1 VTCVSLTREERANL
15 IGSAKRAKPARVTQ
29 KRLDLLVCSIWIG
42 EPRNGSRHH
51 TSPHTPDA
59 LARTYD
65 PITFQLGVRPVRS
78 QSSVNSLVSMPGPV
92 KRKPTGGDQ
101 EVFAVRR
108 LPHAGDACRRR
119 HGHLVIKPGPVKRKL
134 TGGDQ
139 EALGRTSPAHVTRTH
154 SFAISCRPDDRV

>member
-1 VTCVSLTREERANL
+1 MFS
-15 IGSAKRAKPARVTQ
+15 
-29 KRLDLLVCSIWIG
+29 WIG

-92 KRKPTGGDQ
+92 KRKLTGGDQ
-101 EVFAVRR
+101 EVFRQDFPR
-108 LPHAGDACRRR
+108 SRHA
-119 HGHLVIKPGPVKRKL
+119 HSLVC
-134 TGGDQ
+134 DQ
-139 EALGRTSPAHVTRTH
+139 LQAG
-154 SFAISCRPDDRV
+154 

>member
-1 VTCVSLTREERANL
+1 M
-15 IGSAKRAKPARVTQ
+15 SAPGR
-29 KRLDLLVCSIWIG
+29 KRLGRS
-42 EPRNGSRHH
+42 PSRM
-51 TSPHTPDA
+51 
-59 LARTYD
+59 ARMYD

-92 KRKPTGGDQ
+92 KRKLTGGDQ

-119 HGHLVIKPGPVKRKL
+119 HGHLVSMPGPVKRKL

-139 EALGRTSPAHVTRTH
+139 EVFRQDFPRSRHAHSLVCDQLQ
-154 SFAISCRPDDRV
+154 AG